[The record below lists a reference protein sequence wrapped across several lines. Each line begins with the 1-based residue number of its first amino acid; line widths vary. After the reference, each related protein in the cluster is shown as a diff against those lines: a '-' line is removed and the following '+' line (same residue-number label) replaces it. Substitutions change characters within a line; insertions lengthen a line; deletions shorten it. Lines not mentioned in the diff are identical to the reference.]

1 MSELLL
7 GALGRR
13 LLKAYGWLLLV
24 FVVAPAVILIPVS
37 FSSQSAF
44 VFPPKQLSF
53 EWYGRLIH
61 DESWRDAAT
70 LSLQVA
76 TFAAVLATLLGT
88 QAAIALSRLAPRH
101 ARYVKL
107 LFISPMIVPL
117 MVMGVG
123 FYVVFARLHMLG
135 GFLSLGLAHTALVV
149 PFVVMPVAA
158 RLVSVDSV
166 LERAAASL
174 GAGPFR
180 ALSRVV
186 LPLLVPAILAG
197 FIFAFIFSFDEVV
210 VAQFL
215 SGATLETLPRLMWE
229 GISVGGLDKTIT
241 AVTSVQIAVAV
252 AAILVLEAWR
262 RRPLRAVAVAIPD
275 GLPVGGAETA
285 DRRDAPAFRRADG
298 PGQAGGGAARGVG
311 IAFEGLTK
319 RYGQHAAVDAVDL
332 RVEPGE
338 FMTVLGPSGSGK
350 TTLLML
356 VAGFV
361 SPDSGRLML
370 GGEDISRIP
379 PHRRDIGVVF
389 QNYALFPHLDVRRN
403 VAFPLEVRGGAAADI
418 KRRVDWAL
426 ELVHMQSFAA
436 RRISQ
441 LSGGQQQRVALA
453 RAIVFGPRALLMDEP
468 LAALDRNLRMDMQNE
483 LRGLQRSLGQTV
495 VYVTHDQEEALNLSD
510 RVAVMHGGRLQQVA
524 APRDLY
530 LKPRNAFVAG
540 FFGEANLFHGMAAG
554 DVLTLADGQRLP
566 LPQRHDGA
574 GVLCVRPEMI
584 QFQAA
589 AAAGFPAIEGRVMDA
604 RFQGSIVRIRLET
617 SVGPL
622 TATRQITSAAALPE
636 KGARVNVSWMPQLTH
651 VMEADSGDGR

>member
-7 GALGRR
+7 GPLGRR

-53 EWYGRLIH
+53 EWYGRLID

-180 ALSRVV
+180 ALLRVV

-197 FIFAFIFSFDEVV
+197 FVFAFIFSFDEVV

-241 AVTSVQIAVAV
+241 AVTSVQIAVAMMT
-252 AAILVLEAWR
+252 ILALEAWR
-262 RRPLRAVAVAIPD
+262 RRPLRAVAIPD
-275 GLPVGGAETA
+275 SVPGRNLEKA
-285 DRRDAPAFRRADG
+285 DRRAAPAFRRADG
-298 PGQAGGGAARGVG
+298 PSQAGGGEARGVD

-332 RVEPGE
+332 KVEPGE
-338 FMTVLGPSGSGK
+338 FMTLLGPSGSGK

-436 RRISQ
+436 RRIAQ

-468 LAALDRNLRMDMQNE
+468 LAALDRNLRLDMQNE

-524 APRDLY
+524 SPRDLY

-554 DVLTLADGQRLP
+554 EVLTLADGQRLP

-589 AAAGFPAIEGRVMDA
+589 PTAGFPAIEGRVMDA
-604 RFQGSIVRIRLET
+604 RFQGSIVRVRLET

-636 KGARVNVSWMPQLTH
+636 RGARVDVSWMPQLTH
-651 VMEADSGDGR
+651 VMEADNDDRR